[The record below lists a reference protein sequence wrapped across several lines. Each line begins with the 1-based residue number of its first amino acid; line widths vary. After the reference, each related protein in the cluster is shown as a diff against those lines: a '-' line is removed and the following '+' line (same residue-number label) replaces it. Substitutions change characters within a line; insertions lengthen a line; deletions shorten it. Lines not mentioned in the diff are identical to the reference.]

1 MLQTIQK
8 SDAFPETIGN
18 FAECGSYLKPL
29 PPTFLL
35 PVAFLAKPVEQLTMP
50 QFAGLEKS
58 LVGLL
63 HELFALL
70 YKNLIQVR
78 ASQTFACVR
87 LVSSLT
93 FGWLLSIM

>member
-1 MLQTIQK
+1 
-8 SDAFPETIGN
+8 
-18 FAECGSYLKPL
+18 
-29 PPTFLL
+29 
-35 PVAFLAKPVEQLTMP
+35 MP